1 VEVAEFM
8 SKHKKRIWYYAITIV
23 YFAVFAVSFNVG
35 VANNPNFNIH
45 DFCMRLASELVGLIF
60 AVVIVENYIRMKTER
75 AKEKKQTRDIG
86 KELNLTQSGFEVI
99 SCEGFDVVKSI
110 STLKDK
116 QTGVQYLLVIHENG
130 SGLTP
135 LLDKDGKPVIDE

>member
-1 VEVAEFM
+1 
-8 SKHKKRIWYYAITIV
+8 
-23 YFAVFAVSFNVG
+23 
-35 VANNPNFNIH
+35 
-45 DFCMRLASELVGLIF
+45 VGLIF